1 MNCEAAFQGIK
12 DELVSAKVL
21 IHYDPSLPLLLAI
34 DASSIG
40 MGAVLSHKMPDGIR
54 SHLHLDRYLGAR
66 KLPPNSQGGYG
77 GDLLKN

>member
-1 MNCEAAFQGIK
+1 
-12 DELVSAKVL
+12 
-21 IHYDPSLPLLLAI
+21 
-34 DASSIG
+34 
-40 MGAVLSHKMPDGIR
+40 MPDGIR